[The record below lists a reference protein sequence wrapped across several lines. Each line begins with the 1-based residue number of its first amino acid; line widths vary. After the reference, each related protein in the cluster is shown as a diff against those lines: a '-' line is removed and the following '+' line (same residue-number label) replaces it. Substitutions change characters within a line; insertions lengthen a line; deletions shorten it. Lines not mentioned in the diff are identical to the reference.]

1 MMERSLSHKSDG
13 RHSSAGHSVHSHH
26 SVASGRASSLGLD
39 TNFAVGDDDDSSVD
53 IPGPP
58 ASFYVLGTVP
68 SIARCWLTTQYAH
81 ATLLYADI
89 CSGSQRSTVEYSLI
103 KELEL
108 EHEIQ
113 RDVDGTYRIRLNV
126 YFAEA
131 VVIQH
136 SNRSSSPERSVPSMT
151 VFFEIVGAEG
161 QTGANEK
168 PGLRIFIGSDA
179 LRAHSADIFF
189 SKNTMVLYGNDRS
202 RIRVPFVRPEDD
214 ATFRH
219 IMTSSI
225 VPEKP
230 KLNANAAPF
239 ILGGPSSESQEQG
252 LLSHNDQEEH
262 EGAPISPTETKH
274 EPRRGATPRSVSGG
288 ESEKSGKDRQ
298 DNEQSVRDGSVAS
311 DVDRRG
317 SGAGIWGSWRHGSGG
332 GNDSRETPLSGY
344 QPAARGGRNM
354 KVLKPPKSASSS
366 ARTGASYEPPP
377 APKSE
382 GRRKSQASVGGDQ
395 GPHGSNR
402 WDAKRAV
409 SANAD
414 AKSSSQ
420 NNSSSRE
427 GRSGQGSQTLPRSAN
442 PVGGA
447 SAFSWMTPPG
457 KPKTSTAAQ

>member
-1 MMERSLSHKSDG
+1 M
-13 RHSSAGHSVHSHH
+13 
-26 SVASGRASSLGLD
+26 D
-39 TNFAVGDDDDSSVD
+39 TNFAVGDDDDSSLD

-89 CSGSQRSTVEYSLI
+89 CSGAQKSTVEYSLI

-108 EHEIQ
+108 DGEVQ
-113 RDVDGTYRIRLNV
+113 RDVDGTYRVRLNV

-151 VFFEIVGAEG
+151 VYFEVVGVEG
-161 QTGANEK
+161 QVNANEK

-214 ATFRH
+214 TTFRH
-219 IMTSSI
+219 ITTSSTI
-225 VPEKP
+225 PEKP

-239 ILGGPSSESQEQG
+239 ILGSHPPESQQQEHSVHG
-252 LLSHNDQEEH
+252 AQEEH
-262 EGAPISPTETKH
+262 DGAPISPTETKH
-274 EPRRGATPRSVSGG
+274 EPLGRTTPRSLSGG
-288 ESEKSGKDRQ
+288 ESEKSSKDRN
-298 DNEQSVRDGSVAS
+298 DTERSMRDGSVAS
-311 DVDRRG
+311 DNDRR
-317 SGAGIWGSWRHGSGG
+317 SSSAGIWGSWRHSSGT
-332 GNDSRETPLSGY
+332 GNDPREAPLSGY
-344 QPAARGGRNM
+344 QPAVRGRRNM
-354 KVLKPPKSASSS
+354 KVLKPQKSGSSS

-377 APKSE
+377 SAKSE
-382 GRRKSQASVGGDQ
+382 GRRKSQASSVGTEREI
-395 GPHGSNR
+395 GPYGSNR
-402 WDAKRAV
+402 WDTKRTASSGV
-409 SANAD
+409 EP
-414 AKSSSQ
+414 KSSAQHDSTSREARGPPNSQ
-420 NNSSSRE
+420 N
-427 GRSGQGSQTLPRSAN
+427 LPRSAN

-457 KPKTSTAAQ
+457 KPKTSTAAQEFGEHCV